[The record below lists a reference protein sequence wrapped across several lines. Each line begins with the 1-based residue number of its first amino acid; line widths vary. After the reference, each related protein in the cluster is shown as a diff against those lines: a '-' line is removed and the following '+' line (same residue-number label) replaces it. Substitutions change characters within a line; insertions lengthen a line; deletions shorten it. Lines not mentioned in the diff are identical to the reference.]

1 MSDRGPHATVDAWE
15 RLTTPTVEDDRLSR
29 LRADPATG
37 SYARNVCAAHEPGHP
52 NRPTAHAVTDTQ
64 ARSAVSTNGSVHG
77 LSFRT
82 RRRTRA
88 TVGQGPR
95 RTTPPP
101 PTRPDRP
108 IVGIIGTLRIVPP
121 EPVERPRRVDDQ
133 RRPKRVVPRARR
145 AGRHVTRAVE
155 AFRGSSRCALTTGHV
170 VVVRLPV
177 RSLYAGR
184 TPSRRQAHDCRR
196 DVDVELE
203 TQPLGQ
209 PGKGAQRRAWSPRSS
224 LAT

>member
-1 MSDRGPHATVDAWE
+1 MSDRGPHATVDARE

-108 IVGIIGTLRIVPP
+108 IVGIIGALRIVPP
-121 EPVERPRRVDDQ
+121 NRSNDLAELTINGGRSAWCPVLGALAVMLPGRSRHSADLPDPR
-133 RRPKRVVPRARR
+133 
-145 AGRHVTRAVE
+145 
-155 AFRGSSRCALTTGHV
+155 
-170 VVVRLPV
+170 
-177 RSLYAGR
+177 
-184 TPSRRQAHDCRR
+184 
-196 DVDVELE
+196 
-203 TQPLGQ
+203 
-209 PGKGAQRRAWSPRSS
+209 
-224 LAT
+224 